1 MEERGKRRKKKR
13 AAGKEKGRYAAWMRG
28 RIN

>member
-13 AAGKEKGRYAAWMRG
+13 AAGKEKGRYAAWMRE
-28 RIN
+28 